1 MSARVMNRIITEK
14 RHSKRRCAKCFCV
27 RNVQAG
33 YYSEYTV
40 SDTPQTVER
49 NEKSMR
55 NNGYPVDAPRQFYR
69 WRGYRVAYYTAGAGP
84 AILLIHSINA
94 AASSFEM
101 RRLFAALRTDYR
113 VFALDFL
120 GFGGSDRPQRVYC
133 ADDYIDLISDFAHDT
148 VGQGAVVIASSL
160 GAAYTIRAAARD
172 ANLFGP
178 LILICPTGMRNL
190 VHPQQPGLAYRA
202 LAGPFGDLVFRLLTS
217 RSSIAYFLRTQSYY
231 DPAVVDDELIEGF
244 YRAAYQAGAK
254 WAPICFLTG
263 LLNCDVRD
271 AFGQLRQPILLIW
284 GRQAD
289 LTPLRSANDF
299 LARNPRAHLAV
310 VDKARLSVQ
319 DERPEE
325 FIHLVREFLAA
336 PRPSVL

>member
-1 MSARVMNRIITEK
+1 
-14 RHSKRRCAKCFCV
+14 
-27 RNVQAG
+27 
-33 YYSEYTV
+33 
-40 SDTPQTVER
+40 
-49 NEKSMR
+49 MR

-69 WRGYRVAYYTAGAGP
+69 WRGYRVACYTAGAGP

-94 AASSFEM
+94 AASSFEV
-101 RRLFAALRTDYR
+101 RRPFAALRTDHR

-120 GFGGSDRPQRVYC
+120 GFGGSDRPQRMYC
-133 ADDYIDLISDFAHDT
+133 ADDYIDLISDFARDT
-148 VGQGAVVIASSL
+148 IGQGAVVIASSL

-172 ANLFGP
+172 GDLFGP
-178 LILICPTGMRNL
+178 LILICPTGIRNL
-190 VHPQQPGLAYRA
+190 AHPQQPGPVYRA
-202 LAGPFGDLVFRLLTS
+202 LASPFGDLVFRLLAS
-217 RSSIAYFLRTQSYY
+217 RSSIAYFLRAQSYY
-231 DPAVVDDELIEGF
+231 DPAVVTNELIEGF

-271 AFGQLRQPILLIW
+271 AFGQLRQPILLVW

-289 LTPLRSANDF
+289 LTPLRSADDF
-299 LARNPRAHLAV
+299 LARNPRARLAV

-336 PRPSVL
+336 PHPSVP

>member
-1 MSARVMNRIITEK
+1 
-14 RHSKRRCAKCFCV
+14 
-27 RNVQAG
+27 
-33 YYSEYTV
+33 
-40 SDTPQTVER
+40 
-49 NEKSMR
+49 MR
-55 NNGYPVDAPRQFYR
+55 NNGYPVDAPQQFYR

-101 RRLFAALRTDYR
+101 RRPFAALRTDHR

-133 ADDYIDLISDFAHDT
+133 ADDYIDLIGDFARDV
-148 VGQGAVVIASSL
+148 VGRGAPVIASSL
-160 GAAYTIRAAARD
+160 GAAYTIRAAAQD
-172 ANLFGP
+172 ADLFGP
-178 LILICPTGMRNL
+178 LILICPTGIRNL
-190 VHPQQPGLAYRA
+190 AQPRQPGLDYRV

-231 DPAVVDDELIEGF
+231 DPAVVTDELVEGF
-244 YRAAYQAGAK
+244 YRAAYQAGTK

-263 LLNCDVRD
+263 LLNCNVRD
-271 AFGQLRQPILLIW
+271 AFGQLRQPILLVW
-284 GRQAD
+284 GRRAD
-289 LTPLRSANDF
+289 LTPLRSADDF
-299 LARNPRAHLAV
+299 LARNPRARLVV

-325 FIHLVREFLAA
+325 FIDRAREFLAA
-336 PRPSVL
+336 PRPSVS